1 MSVIVSNRS
10 ESTLQFVA
18 TGREILKYTIQ
29 KCLLLP
35 KRITFVITIKIT
47 DVVQEFYRNI
57 IHIKNMYE
65 DKYLEERINKCE
77 ECISDLEYIA
87 SQLDI
92 IKIFAGENIPEY
104 NKDLKKK
111 NHINSKQFETW
122 LKLIE
127 TEIALLR
134 GLIKKDKERLKE
146 TN

>member
-104 NKDLKKK
+104 NKDPKKK

-127 TEIALLR
+127 TEIALLK
-134 GLIKKDKERLKE
+134 GLIKKDKERIKE